1 MLVQLEIRDI
11 EVATMK
17 DGTKFHQVSALDCGD
32 YPLKQ
37 FITWNV
43 LEQYKDDIKGL
54 KTGSKVT
61 FKVSKI
67 SANYDGSLKF
77 NGQLSE

>member
-32 YPLKQ
+32 APLKQ

-54 KTGSKVT
+54 KPGSKVT

>member
-32 YPLKQ
+32 SPLKQ

-54 KTGSKVT
+54 KPGSKVT